1 MSGTDTGY
9 KLERP
14 LEELVLYDK
23 PTNEIARITLNRPEK
38 HNAMWIPDS
47 FSQFYKRMEAA
58 IEDQDVKVII
68 VRGNGPSF
76 CVGDDL
82 NRPPY
87 AAFGGKPGYRPSQA
101 ERLSG
106 FRKGFEENFRPFM
119 FCPKTVIVQTHGTVM
134 GWGMCVVMGSDLV
147 IASEDT
153 RFSHAELRIGF
164 GGLEDTLTLMS
175 ILTVGLKRAREWA
188 LTGRTLTANEAKEW
202 GVVNAVVPR
211 EKLEDET
218 LKWAKAICLHSADGL
233 MITKT
238 FLQLHY
244 EMLGIGASFPAS
256 VLAHT
261 LFTNL
266 KWREHEM
273 NFLKLSDKEGLREA
287 FRKRDDQ
294 WKEYGF

>member
-1 MSGTDTGY
+1 MAKTNEEY
-9 KLERP
+9 KLEKP
-14 LEELVLYDK
+14 VDEIVLYDK
-23 PTNEIARITLNRPEK
+23 VTPEIARITLNRPEK

-47 FSQFYKRMEAA
+47 FEMFHDRLDTAVKDDE
-58 IEDQDVKVII
+58 VKVVI

-76 CVGDDL
+76 CTGDDL

-87 AAFGGKPGYRPSQA
+87 VVFGGRPGYKPSQA
-101 ERLSG
+101 DRLSG
-106 FRKGFEENFRPFM
+106 FRKGFDRYFRPII
-119 FCPKTVIVQTHGTVM
+119 FCPKTIIAQTHGMVL
-134 GWGMCVVMGSDLV
+134 GWGLTPVLGSDLV

-153 RFSHAELRIGF
+153 RFSHAEMRLGF
-164 GGLEDTLTLMS
+164 GGLEDMLTILS

-188 LTGRTLTANEAKEW
+188 LTGRELTASEAKEW
-202 GVVNAVVPR
+202 GLVNKVVSR
-211 EKLEDET
+211 ERLEEET
-218 LKWAKAICLHSADGL
+218 LNWAKAICLHSADGL

-266 KWREHEM
+266 KWREDEL
-273 NFLKLSDKEGLREA
+273 NFLKVSEKEGLRQA
-287 FRKRDDQ
+287 FKKRDDQ
-294 WKEYGF
+294 WKKYGF